1 MSNHQPSLKPD
12 APHEIIQDQIT
23 HEWLRQAKW
32 SFNVFLGCTAI
43 SAAIGLT
50 GVTLVLSGKLP
61 EGSLTAASG
70 AIGTSALARLAQQC
84 SDRLNHQRQQ
94 DDRDQSDDPNQ

>member
-1 MSNHQPSLKPD
+1 MNNQPTLKPQ
-12 APHEIIQDQIT
+12 APRELIEDQIT

-32 SFNVFLGCTAI
+32 SFNIFLGCTAI

-50 GVTLVLSGKLP
+50 GVTLVLGGKLP
-61 EGSLTAASG
+61 EGSFTAVSG
-70 AIGTSALARLAQQC
+70 AIGTSTLSRLAQRC

-94 DDRDQSDDPNQ
+94 DDLDRADDPDQ

>member
-1 MSNHQPSLKPD
+1 MSNHQLKPP
-12 APHEIIQDQIT
+12 APRELIEDQIT

-50 GVTLVLSGKLP
+50 GVTLVLSGKIP
-61 EGSLTAASG
+61 EGSLTAVSG

-84 SDRLNHQRQQ
+84 SDRLNNQRQQ
-94 DDRDQSDDPNQ
+94 DDLDRADDPDQ

>member
-1 MSNHQPSLKPD
+1 MNNQPSLK
-12 APHEIIQDQIT
+12 AQIT
-23 HEWLRQAKW
+23 HEWLRQAKL

-43 SAAIGLT
+43 SAAIGFT
-50 GVTLVLSGKLP
+50 GVILVLSGKIP
-61 EGSLTAASG
+61 EGSLTAVSG

-94 DDRDQSDDPNQ
+94 DELDRADDPDQ

>member
-1 MSNHQPSLKPD
+1 MNNQPSLKPQ
-12 APHEIIQDQIT
+12 APRELIEDQIT

-50 GVTLVLSGKLP
+50 GVTLVLP
-61 EGSLTAASG
+61 EGSLTAVSG
-70 AIGTSALARLAQQC
+70 AISTSALARLAQQC
-84 SDRLNHQRQQ
+84 SDRLNNQRQQ
-94 DDRDQSDDPNQ
+94 DELDRADDPDQ